1 MRGEALVADLPGRLD
16 RATFDRVLQRAA
28 ELQASSK
35 DIGEGLSEEEL
46 LALGAEVGIP
56 AQHLQQAL
64 IEERTRATLPEP
76 SGLLDHWVGPANLIA
91 QRVVQ
96 GTTESVSTSL
106 TQWMQ
111 KQEHLVVQRSSGA
124 RISWEPMDGFAR
136 GMRRLGA
143 AFDPNRAKPYL
154 DKVELV
160 TAVITPLEAGF
171 CHVTLAAS
179 LRRARAALVGGG
191 VALPCTGAVVGGV
204 LVLLGAPLLIGLVPF
219 ASMGVGG
226 WFAARSFRGHAQRA
240 QLGLERALD
249 ELEQRPALP
258 SARTGMPPR
267 SVTRGVG
274 QVVRDITQEVRKAL
288 EE

>member
-1 MRGEALVADLPGRLD
+1 VADLPGRLD

-28 ELQASSK
+28 ELQASSR
-35 DIGEGLSEEEL
+35 DIGDGLSEEEI

-64 IEERTRATLPEP
+64 IEERTRATLPAP
-76 SGLLDHWVGPANLIA
+76 SGLLDHWVGSANFIA

-96 GTTESVSTSL
+96 GTTESVSASL

-111 KQEHLVVQRSSGA
+111 KQEHLVIQRSSGS
-124 RISWEPMDGFAR
+124 RITWEPMDGFAR

-143 AFDPNRAKPYL
+143 AFDPKRAKPYL

-179 LRRARAALVGGG
+179 LRKARAALAGGG
-191 VALPCTGAVVGGV
+191 VALAATGAVVGGV
-204 LVLLGAPLLIGLVPF
+204 LVLIGAPLLVGVLPVVPMAFVGWLV
-219 ASMGVGG
+219 
-226 WFAARSFRGHAQRA
+226 ARSFRTHAQRA

-249 ELEQRPALP
+249 ELERRPALP
-258 SARTGMPPR
+258 GTRSAPPPG
-267 SVTRGVG
+267 SITRGMG
-274 QVVRDITQEVRKAL
+274 QVMRDITQEVRKAL
-288 EE
+288 DE

>member
-1 MRGEALVADLPGRLD
+1 MRSEALVAELPGRLD

-35 DIGEGLSEEEL
+35 DIGEGLSEEEI

-64 IEERTRATLPEP
+64 IEERTRVALPEP
-76 SGLLDHWVGPANLIA
+76 SGLLDHWVGPADFIA

-96 GTTESVSTSL
+96 GTTESVSASL

-111 KQEHLVVQRSSGA
+111 RQEHLVVQRSSGS
-124 RISWEPMDGFAR
+124 RITWEPMDGFAR

-160 TAVITPLEAGF
+160 TGVITPLEAGF
-171 CHVTLAAS
+171 CHVALAAS
-179 LRRARAALVGGG
+179 LRKSRAALAGGG
-191 VALPCTGAVVGGV
+191 LALPVTGAVVGGV
-204 LVLLGAPLLIGLVPF
+204 LVLIGAPLLVGLVPVLPM
-219 ASMGVGG
+219 ALVG
-226 WFAARSFRGHAQRA
+226 WAVARTFRRHAQRA

-249 ELEQRPALP
+249 ELEQRPVLP
-258 SARTGMPPR
+258 SGGPRVPPR
-267 SVTRGVG
+267 SITRGVG